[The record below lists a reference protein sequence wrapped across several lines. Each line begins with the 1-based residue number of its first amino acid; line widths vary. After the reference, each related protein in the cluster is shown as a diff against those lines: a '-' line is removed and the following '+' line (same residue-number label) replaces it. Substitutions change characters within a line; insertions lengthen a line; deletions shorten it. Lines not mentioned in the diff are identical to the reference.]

1 MAHTRNARTRW
12 PKGTWMRLISK
23 HALRLWME
31 QKDVSLQ
38 DLANSAEVSK
48 GFISHLTAGRKS
60 TMTPKVA
67 VAIARRLDVP
77 LETLFVPSISSDT
90 TQPVKQGRKAA

>member
-1 MAHTRNARTRW
+1 
-12 PKGTWMRLISK
+12 MRLISK

-31 QKDVSLQ
+31 QRDVSLQ
-38 DLANSAEVSK
+38 DLANAAQVSK

-67 VAIARRLDVP
+67 DAIARRLDVP
-77 LETLFVPSISSDT
+77 LETLFVPSVSSDT
-90 TQPVKQGRKAA
+90 GQVVKHQRKAA